1 MSWSSRKKKEG
12 IFCTVYFVRREFFY
26 NLCLISMYSIL
37 NTLSEYLY
45 FYVIR
50 NITSDA
56 LLLVFQIIESLQ
68 CILKSLKPWTRYVT
82 DGVQNCVC
90 DSKCC
95 LLMLYIL
102 VILFGFYTFVY
113 KVPCACV
120 YVCCISV
127 LMWVVLL

>member
-113 KVPCACV
+113 KVPC
-120 YVCCISV
+120 
-127 LMWVVLL
+127 VVFLF